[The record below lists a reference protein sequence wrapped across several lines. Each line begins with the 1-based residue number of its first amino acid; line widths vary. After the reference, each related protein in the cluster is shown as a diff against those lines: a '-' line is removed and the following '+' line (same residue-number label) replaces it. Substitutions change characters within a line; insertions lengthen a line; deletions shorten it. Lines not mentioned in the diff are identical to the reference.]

1 MAKAKAV
8 LVLLLVVFLLL
19 FTGCRTY
26 GEPIAVAAEDFINK
40 LAEGKTAEA
49 VEYFDEQM
57 KKELSPAQLEEAW
70 QTLRQEGGRFLEQ
83 RYREV
88 IDFDRHRV
96 ILITGIFEKANV
108 EFRIT
113 FDEKEKI
120 AGLYIKNPEP
130 ADNTPQEGYRF
141 SRL

>member
-1 MAKAKAV
+1 
-8 LVLLLVVFLLL
+8 
-19 FTGCRTY
+19 
-26 GEPIAVAAEDFINK
+26 
-40 LAEGKTAEA
+40 
-49 VEYFDEQM
+49 
-57 KKELSPAQLEEAW
+57 
-70 QTLRQEGGRFLEQ
+70 
-83 RYREV
+83 V

-113 FDEKEKI
+113 FDEKEII